1 MKELIKI
8 CEKEKT
14 DLFRV
19 KEVKWEIEEMQKL
32 FKSFDRKITIKNDL
46 EFFYAQLL
54 KCTLV
59 NKRKFETAFL
69 KAFDEMAD
77 YWQSLNYQEKKRLMN
92 VEIDKCK
99 KELPYQ
105 IKNQQK
111 QYLPLFDDRMN
122 QIYSEE
128 MVLFEL
134 KQYHN
139 VIHDFDALLD
149 KKINMCAI
157 RDHLTSLQFI
167 EGNENCY
174 SAFCLLNHKFYL
186 FKDNEIVFA
195 LTLSKCNI
203 DQIMKLAEFS
213 TLLKQDNMLAMI
225 DFILQEQWCSDK
237 ILKKLGKIAAK
248 LRK

>member
-8 CEKEKT
+8 CEKERI

-19 KEVKWEIEEMQKL
+19 KEVKWEVEEMQKL
-32 FKSFDRKITIKNDL
+32 FKSFQQKITIKNDL

-54 KCTLV
+54 KRTLI
-59 NKRKFETAFL
+59 NKSKLEATFL
-69 KAFDEMAD
+69 KAYDEMAD

-105 IKNQQK
+105 IRNEQK

-134 KQYHN
+134 KQYYN
-139 VIHDFDALLD
+139 LIHQFDTLLG
-149 KKINMCAI
+149 KKINMYAV

-186 FKDNEIVFA
+186 FKDNEIAFA
-195 LTLSKCNI
+195 LTLSQCDSN
-203 DQIMKLAEFS
+203 QMMKLAEFS
-213 TLLKQDNMLAMI
+213 TLIKHEKMLEAI
-225 DFILQEQWCSDK
+225 DFVLQEQWCSDK
-237 ILKKLGKIAAK
+237 ILKKLGKLAAK